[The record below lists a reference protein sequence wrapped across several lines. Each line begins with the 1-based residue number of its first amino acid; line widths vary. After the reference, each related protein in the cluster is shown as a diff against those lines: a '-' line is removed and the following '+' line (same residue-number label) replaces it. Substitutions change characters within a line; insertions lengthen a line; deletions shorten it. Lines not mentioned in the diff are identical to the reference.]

1 MGSEVFINITNDS
14 WSKTKS
20 AEFQHFVVA
29 SFRAIE
35 MRTTLVRSTNSGYSA
50 VVNPAGTVLF
60 DMPLFTAD
68 SLYAK
73 VPVYKREMTP
83 YALLGN
89 WIPLLCGV
97 FLLTS
102 FILAVFFRFK
112 EDHE

>member
-1 MGSEVFINITNDS
+1 VFINITNDS

-20 AEFQHFVVA
+20 AELQHFAVA

-35 MRTTLVRSTNSGYSA
+35 MRTTLVRSTNSGYST
-50 VVNPAGTVLF
+50 VVNPAGKILY

-68 SLYAK
+68 SLYAE

-97 FLLTS
+97 FLFAS
-102 FILAVFFRFK
+102 FIVSVFLKFK